1 MMKKN
6 KLIYTLGLAVLC
18 GLFSSCYEDLSTGAT
33 SKIGEV
39 VIDTTGVGHVNANG
53 ILEVAQGGTLSLNP
67 VVTQTGDASPNLT
80 YEWRLALTSSV
91 FNDEFTVIST
101 EKDLSAPINKRPG
114 NDPYYL
120 WYVVTD
126 KTTGLQYSISW
137 KLMITSSAGDGLLV
151 ADTQDELT
159 SDVSLIRAKCLSSNY
174 NDAVL
179 YKRNG
184 YSSMSGSKMTGLINQ
199 LFYGK
204 VTVSQT
210 ETYRVYTLTDNA
222 MVALD
227 PQTYEVSKPYS
238 KLFLSAPSSSAPK
251 VIQNGVN
258 DMFYVD
264 GTDIYTIYQG
274 NSANID
280 QFGVSIN
287 YSKPGSTVAKN
298 IPNKYMVAF
307 ASGSY
312 PIATFY
318 DQTLGKFTSVFGFA
332 NTFSLAG
339 VKGNATALNAYDPT
353 LLPNMEAIGSGPAT
367 NARHLHILKDKTTND
382 IAFYTMES
390 GYDAVTGSYTQSV
403 SKFTT
408 ASCPDIAS
416 AFGFE
421 TCENRDVVYYATPS
435 AVYGAFIS
443 GTSASGT
450 ARFTPP
456 SGEKV
461 TCIKLFREAWYLL
474 NTTDE
479 TKTAMAENSNQL
491 LVATY
496 NSSTKEG
503 KIYALPIT
511 NISGALGTPT
521 TDKTFSGFGRIT
533 AMATQGK

>member
-1 MMKKN
+1 MKKN

-33 SKIGEV
+33 AKIGEV
-39 VIDTTGVGHVNANG
+39 VIDTTGVGHANANG
-53 ILEVAQGGTLSLNP
+53 ILELAQGATLSLAP
-67 VVTQTGDASPNLT
+67 VVTQEGDVNPNLT
-80 YEWRLALTSSV
+80 YEWRLALTS
-91 FNDEFTVIST
+91 NALNEEFTVIST
-101 EKDLSAPINKRPG
+101 EKDLNEPINKRPG

-126 KTTGLQYSISW
+126 KKTGLQYSIYW
-137 KLMITSSAGDGLLV
+137 KLMITSSAGDGLIV
-151 ADTQDELT
+151 ADTRDEQT

-174 NDAVL
+174 NDAAS
-179 YKRNG
+179 YKRDG
-184 YSSMSGSKMTGLINQ
+184 YSAMNGSKMTGLINQ

-204 VTVSQT
+204 VTVSEK
-210 ETYRVYTLTDNA
+210 ETYRVYTLTDQTI
-222 MVALD
+222 VALD
-227 PQTYEVSKPYS
+227 PETYEISRPYD
-238 KLFLSAPSSSAPK
+238 KLFLSPPVSPAPK
-251 VIQNGVN
+251 TVQNGVN

-264 GTDIYTIYQG
+264 GTELYAIFQG
-274 NSANID
+274 GGANID
-280 QFGVSIN
+280 QFGVPFN
-287 YSKPGSTVAKN
+287 YIKPGSTVIKN
-298 IPNKYMVAF
+298 VPNKFLVAF
-307 ASGSY
+307 ASGGY

-318 DQTLGKFTSVFGFA
+318 DQTQGKFTSVFGFS
-332 NTFSLAG
+332 TTIRLAA

-353 LLPNMEAIGSGPAT
+353 LLPNMEAIGSGPVT
-367 NARHLHILKDKTTND
+367 NGRHLHVLKNKTTAD
-382 IAFYTMES
+382 ISFYTLES
-390 GYDAVTGSYTQSV
+390 GYDAVTGDFTQSV
-403 SKFTT
+403 SKYATT
-408 ASCPDIAS
+408 SCPDIAN

-443 GTSASGT
+443 GTSVSGT

-521 TDKTFSGFGRIT
+521 ADKTFSGFGRIT